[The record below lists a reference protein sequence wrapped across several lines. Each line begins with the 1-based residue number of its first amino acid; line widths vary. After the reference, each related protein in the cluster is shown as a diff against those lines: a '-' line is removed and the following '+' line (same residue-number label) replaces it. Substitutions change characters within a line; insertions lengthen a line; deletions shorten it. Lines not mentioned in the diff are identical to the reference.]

1 MKKTEPIIRIGLGL
15 SLSLL
20 FGNCLRYLDGN
31 MDKFYIRLGIAILIL
46 VVLYIKKFRVNTNF
60 LTALKDSFPY
70 FLALYLVGLDTSYN
84 ISMVLAFLLMIW
96 DFAGDG

>member
-20 FGNCLRYLDGN
+20 FGNCFRYLDGN

>member
-1 MKKTEPIIRIGLGL
+1 MKKTQPIIRIGLGF

-20 FGNCLRYLDGN
+20 FGNCFRYLDGN

-60 LTALKDSFPY
+60 LTALKDSNPY
-70 FLALYLVGLDTSYN
+70 FIALYLFGLDTW
-84 ISMVLAFLLMIW
+84 ISMGLGFLLMIW